1 MTRKS
6 PNTTEPERSGR
17 ALPKRGD
24 DAYDGLVPL
33 AVARAKEGDAT
44 ALDFLYVRYATEV
57 QRYVA
62 SFVGNHHE
70 AEDITQDVFLKLMHV
85 IGKYTQRDVPFV
97 AWLRRVARN
106 AALDHLRSRRSVPVS
121 EVRAVAHD
129 RGEVAPERARALSYA
144 LARLPQEQREVLVLR
159 YLVGLGPR
167 EIARVV
173 DKTEAAV
180 HGLHHRGR
188 RAFKASLRELEAT
201 PQTKVAP

>member
-1 MTRKS
+1 MAMTRKS
-6 PNTTEPERSGR
+6 PNPKEPVRSGG
-17 ALPKRGD
+17 ALPGRD
-24 DAYDGLVPL
+24 DQPNDGLVPL

-44 ALDFLYVRYATEV
+44 ALEFLYIRYATEI

-62 SFVGNHHE
+62 SFVGNQHE
-70 AEDITQDVFLKLMHV
+70 AEDITQDVFLKLMRV

-106 AALDHLRSRRSVPVS
+106 AALDHLRSRRMVPVG
-121 EVRAVAHD
+121 EVRGADDNHEQVAS
-129 RGEVAPERARALSYA
+129 ERARALRDA
-144 LARLPQEQREVLVLR
+144 LGRLPHEQREVLVLR
-159 YLVGLGPR
+159 HLAGLRPR

-188 RAFKASLRELEAT
+188 RAFKATLRELEAM
-201 PQTKVAP
+201 PQTK